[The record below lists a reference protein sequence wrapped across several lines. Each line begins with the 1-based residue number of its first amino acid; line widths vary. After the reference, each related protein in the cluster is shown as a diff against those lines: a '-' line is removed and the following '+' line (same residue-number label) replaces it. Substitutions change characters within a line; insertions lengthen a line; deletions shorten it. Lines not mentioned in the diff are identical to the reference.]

1 MPCGTST
8 KSEADRIIN
17 MASTQT
23 VEQSIQVFYDKHDF
37 GEDGGVNEK
46 YAWIKFGF
54 LSIPIPNV
62 KSRSQNIYLHDVS
75 HIVTGYDTSWKGE
88 SAVSAWEIAS
98 GGWDKL
104 YIPWLLTLWAM
115 GLGVLF
121 YPKNVLKS
129 FKQGLTMRNA
139 LTCGL
144 TKAEIFNF
152 TVTDLQK
159 FLSNRPNNNKS
170 PILWMTISFIVFLTP
185 FVIGLLV
192 LWTIIKLF

>member
-1 MPCGTST
+1 
-8 KSEADRIIN
+8 
-17 MASTQT
+17 MALTPT
-23 VEQSIQVFYDKHDF
+23 VGQLIQHFYDRHDF
-37 GEDGGVNEK
+37 GEDGGVNKK

-54 LSIPIPNV
+54 FSIPLPNV
-62 KSRSQNIYLHDVS
+62 EGRSKNIYLHDVS
-75 HIVTGYDTSWKGE
+75 HIVTGNDTTWKGE

-98 GGWDKL
+98 GGWGKL

-121 YPKNVLKS
+121 YPTNVFKS

-144 TKAEIFNF
+144 TKTEIFNYPLPE
-152 TVTDLQK
+152 LQK
-159 FLSNRPNNNKS
+159 FLSDRPSNDRN
-170 PILWMTISFIVFLTP
+170 PILWMTISFMIFATP
-185 FVIGLLV
+185 FAIGILG